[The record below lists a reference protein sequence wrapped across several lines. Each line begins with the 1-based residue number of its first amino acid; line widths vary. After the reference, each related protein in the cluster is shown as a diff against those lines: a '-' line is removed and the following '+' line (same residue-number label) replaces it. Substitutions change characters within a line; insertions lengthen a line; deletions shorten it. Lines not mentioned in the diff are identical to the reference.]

1 MGAGFGRA
9 GGGGGS
15 AGGRPRRCSCPFTV
29 SASEAAL
36 TRTSA
41 IRLPPGL
48 GPETGGGGAGLGA
61 AGEGGERVKE
71 LTPFRGTA
79 LPWGREGQT
88 GSLQGVSKSLR
99 APDPNTPTYQGTDV

>member
-1 MGAGFGRA
+1 MGLLHSFTPSCPRIKVTAQDPPPSGEGGLSQPEWAGFGRTGA
-9 GGGGGS
+9 GGGS

-61 AGEGGERVKE
+61 AGEGGGDE
-71 LTPFRGTA
+71 
-79 LPWGREGQT
+79 
-88 GSLQGVSKSLR
+88 
-99 APDPNTPTYQGTDV
+99 